1 MKRVGLSLLAT
12 DNNVEIEYVFIAKMT
27 DLSQLKNAK
36 SVTVIENWEF
46 KSIEP
51 IVRPGQIWGTVRAR
65 SYDGK
70 RFTMTVKADEN
81 HDNKNGPSVVEE
93 HEIPITRDMFLTFKK
108 LAPVGSIVHRHSFPV
123 NGLNWEIDV
132 YTDIHGKFYDWCKVD
147 LEVPNINVPLPE
159 FPISFSRVIKRDRT
173 PEEIQIV
180 KDLYDNKFNILRQ
193 NTIMPIKW
201 IEQPS

>member
-27 DLSQLKNAK
+27 DLSQLKGAK

-46 KSIEP
+46 RSIEP

-81 HDNKNGPSVVEE
+81 HNYKNGPSVVDE

-108 LAPVGSIVHRHSFPV
+108 LAPTGSIVHRHNFPV

-132 YTDIHGKFYDWCKVD
+132 YSDTNGKFYDWCKVD
-147 LEVPNINVPLPE
+147 LEVPSVNVSLPE
-159 FPISFSRVIKRDRT
+159 FPINFSRVIKRDRT

-180 KDLYDNKFNILRQ
+180 KDLYDNKFNILRP

-201 IEQPS
+201 IDQPS